1 MAQVP
6 TGGNYVVD
14 NSTGANVRADIN
26 EIFDAILTV
35 NSGSSGPSYAKA
47 YTLWADTSAGTMKI
61 RNGANNAWIELFQLD
76 GTLTL
81 EDGSNSAPALAFR
94 DDLDTGIYSDGAN
107 TFNVATAGVERM
119 QLGATTIF
127 NETGADVDFRIEGD
141 TQANLF
147 YVDAGNDRIG
157 IGTSTPQTLMHLNGQ
172 GARFQITN
180 SATGS
185 ASGDG
190 IIMGINGDNDFF
202 INHQESSENIFISNA
217 GSERARITHQGKVL
231 INTST
236 ASTTGNSQYSRFGS

>member
-81 EDGSNSAPALAFR
+81 EDGSASTPALAFR
-94 DDLDTGIYSDGAN
+94 DDLNTGIYSAAADR
-107 TFNVATAGVERM
+107 FNISVGGTDHLEIRTDAVV
-119 QLGATTIF
+119 F
-127 NETGADVDFRIEGD
+127 NETGANTDFRIEGD
-141 TQANLF
+141 GEQNLF
-147 YVDAGNDRIG
+147 FVDASTDRIG
-157 IGTSTPQTLMHLNGQ
+157 IGVAAPSQRL
-172 GARFQITN
+172 QIY
-180 SATGS
+180 G
-185 ASGDG
+185 SGDTAVMSLLRSNSTSSNDDIFG
-190 IIMGINGDNDFF
+190 QIEFENNGDSTMSRISARRKSANDDSYMSFW
-202 INHQESSENIFISNA
+202 
-217 GSERARITHQGKVL
+217 TK
-231 INTST
+231 
-236 ASTTGNSQYSRFGS
+236 AS